1 MEGSAQTA
9 PSAGRPLG
17 ARPLAGRRNERWTS
31 RDDHL
36 DALMEAVGEARDH
49 AAFTELFHHLAP
61 RVNRLL
67 LHRGMNW
74 ALAEEVTQ
82 ETMLSVWRHA
92 AAFDRTKATVST
104 WVLTIARHKQIDQM
118 RAVRRLSEAVW
129 QPSEPDLSAAPPDGE
144 QVLHS
149 KQSAAIL
156 HRAIGTLPRGQEQVV
171 QQSFGEAKSHR
182 RIAAEQALPIGTVKS
197 RIRLALAHL
206 RTSLPMAELR

>member
-1 MEGSAQTA
+1 M
-9 PSAGRPLG
+9 
-17 ARPLAGRRNERWTS
+17 RR
-31 RDDHL
+31 H
-36 DALMEAVGEARDH
+36 
-49 AAFTELFHHLAP
+49 
-61 RVNRLL
+61 
-67 LHRGMNW
+67 
-74 ALAEEVTQ
+74 
-82 ETMLSVWRHA
+82 
-92 AAFDRTKATVST
+92 FDRTKATVST
-104 WVLTIARHKQIDQM
+104 WVLTIARHKQIDQI

-129 QPSEPDLSAAPPDGE
+129 QPPEPELSAAPPDGE

-156 HRAIGTLPRGQEQVV
+156 HRAVGTLPQGQEQVV